1 MYFFL
6 VLVVIILVTVNY
18 YVSEYKKRAISA
30 GEADLSLTE
39 KNILPFCRTCKI
51 CAGASF
57 ILMLVSGIMLILVP
71 ALTGNANWS
80 FLIFDKGKWI
90 DVHLFLVLIFFL
102 SFSFHTYIHW
112 NWFKTAFSRKRIKP
126 INS

>member
-18 YVSEYKKRAISA
+18 YVSEYKKKAIEA

-51 CAGASF
+51 CAGISF
-57 ILMLVSGIMLILVP
+57 FLMLSTGILLILIP
-71 ALTGNANWS
+71 ALTGNTNWN
-80 FLIFDKGKWI
+80 FMDMDKGFWLDI
-90 DVHLFLVLIFFL
+90 HFFIVVIFVL

-112 NWFKTAFSRKRIKP
+112 NWFKAVLSRKKMKP
-126 INS
+126 V

>member
-51 CAGASF
+51 CAGTSF

-71 ALTGNANWS
+71 ALTGNSNWS

-90 DVHLFLVLIFFL
+90 NVHLFLVVVFFL
-102 SFSFHTYIHW
+102 SFGFHTYIHW
-112 NWFKTAFSRKRIKP
+112 NWFKAALSRKRIKP
-126 INS
+126 I

>member
-18 YVSEYKKRAISA
+18 YVSEYKKKAIAA

-39 KNILPFCRTCKI
+39 KNILPFSRTCKI
-51 CAGASF
+51 CAAISFFFMFITGILF
-57 ILMLVSGIMLILVP
+57 ILIPVF
-71 ALTGNANWS
+71 TGNTDWS
-80 FLIFDKGKWI
+80 FMDINISVWMDLHFVIGIIF
-90 DVHLFLVLIFFL
+90 VL

-112 NWFKTAFSRKRIKP
+112 NWFKAAFSRKKMKTV
-126 INS
+126 

>member
-6 VLVVIILVTVNY
+6 VLVVIMLVTVNY
-18 YVSEYKKRAISA
+18 YVSEYKKKAINS

-39 KNILPFCRTCKI
+39 KNILPFCRTCKY
-51 CAGASF
+51 CAAGSLIF
-57 ILMLVSGIMLILVP
+57 MIISGFLLILVP
-71 ALTGNANWS
+71 AVTGNANWS

-90 DVHLFLVLIFFL
+90 NVHLFLVVVFLL

-112 NWFKTAFSRKRIKP
+112 NWFRAAFSRKRIKP
-126 INS
+126 I